1 MHVQSHGRQCYRCEV
16 PQTRKVAMAQSLLA
30 GQFTG
35 QRRPGLLPIEP
46 NSFIGRAQ
54 EAQRLT
60 ALLRSARLIT
70 VVGPG
75 GVGKS
80 RLCLHVTSAGRF
92 ADGVVL
98 VELSGLRDPL
108 LLASA
113 VAAGLGL
120 PDRDAGQ
127 QWAAVLE
134 HVRDRRMLLILDTC
148 EHLIDACAAFAEA
161 V

>member
-60 ALLRSARLIT
+60 ALLRAARLVT

-80 RLCLHVTSAGRF
+80 RLCLHVASAAVSAGRF

-98 VELSGLRDPL
+98 VELSRVTDPT
-108 LLASA
+108 LLASK
-113 VAAGLGL
+113 VAAVLGL
-120 PDRDAGQ
+120 PERDP
-127 QWAAVLE
+127 
-134 HVRDRRMLLILDTC
+134 
-148 EHLIDACAAFAEA
+148 
-161 V
+161 